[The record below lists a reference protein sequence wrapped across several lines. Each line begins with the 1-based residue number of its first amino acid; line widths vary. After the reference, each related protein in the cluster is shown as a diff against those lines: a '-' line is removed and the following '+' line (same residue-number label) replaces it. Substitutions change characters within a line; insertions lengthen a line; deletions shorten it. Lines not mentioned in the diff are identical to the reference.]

1 MESSNKL
8 KLAIA
13 GISTSLALAGVVG
26 AQDVAEPKPVA
37 DPKPAETSKPN
48 NSRSARALNAHDRN
62 FTKTAADAGNAE
74 VTMGQLAKNRGHS
87 ADVRAFAAR
96 MVEDHQ
102 KAGQQLQGLAARKGI
117 ALPSQLS
124 TKERSE
130 LDKLS
135 RLQGEAF
142 DAEYVKVQL
151 AAHQQAVSLFA
162 AEAENGSDAD
172 LKQFASSVR
181 PTLEEHLRM
190 VRQLADGGKNASLG
204 TSSGTGR
211 M

>member
-1 MESSNKL
+1 MEPSHKL

-13 GISTSLALAGVVG
+13 GLSTSIALAAVAG
-26 AQDVAEPKPVA
+26 AQDVAEPKA
-37 DPKPAETSKPN
+37 TETSKPG
-48 NSRSARALNAHDRN
+48 NSRSARAWNAHDRN
-62 FTKTAADAGNAE
+62 FARIAADAGNAE
-74 VTMGQLAKNRGHS
+74 ITLGQLAKNRGQS
-87 ADVRAFAAR
+87 AEVRAFAAR

-102 KAGQQLQGLAARKGI
+102 KAGQELQRLAARKGI

-124 TKERSE
+124 TKDRSE

-142 DAEYVKVQL
+142 DAEYVRVQL
-151 AAHQQAVSLFA
+151 AAHEQAVSLFT
-162 AEAENGSDAD
+162 AEAANATDVE

-181 PTLEEHLRM
+181 PTLEEHLAM
-190 VRQLADGGKNASLG
+190 VQQLAGGGKNASLG
-204 TSSGTGR
+204 TSSGRGA